1 MKTES
6 TETTTASAG
15 GERVSLPMA
24 ALHLLGV
31 GLIQSTAMAVMF
43 MLPVLAR
50 REFGA
55 NKLETLVV
63 TAAPTILFSLS
74 IFWNDYFSRRSMSRY
89 LLVYWAI
96 GCLPMALV
104 AFAHSYWQLLVPHL
118 IASVGGAG
126 FHPAAGGLLRSLYPE
141 RVRGRMYS
149 ILWGGSMVVS
159 AVMGYAIG
167 EWLNRDSQAFRVYLP
182 LIAAL
187 QLAGVLV
194 FIWVSHLSGHA
205 GDRVIKGADERG
217 RIRRLIE
224 PVAHMS
230 QILKA
235 DPIFARYEAAYM
247 TYGVGWM
254 ICYALLPLL
263 VTDKLNL
270 PYDKVAE
277 STHVAYL
284 CAIVVMLYPAGL
296 LMDRLGAV
304 RSTGLSFA
312 LLTIYPI
319 GYTLARNDHDLLI
332 SSVLYGMAHAGASVG
347 WMLGP
352 VSLAP
357 SPDKV
362 PQYVAI
368 HATLVGIR
376 GKIFQGLGVLLYAM
390 FGRFEIP
397 LALAAAAYA
406 WSAIQMWQLHR
417 RMKSG
422 GGASSVGQ
430 RASG

>member
-1 MKTES
+1 MKTHS
-6 TETTTASAG
+6 TSTPTTFPGDAK
-15 GERVSLPMA
+15 VSLPLA

-50 REFGA
+50 REFHA
-55 NKLETLVV
+55 NKLETLIV

-74 IFWNDYFSRRSMSRY
+74 IFWNDYFSRRSLARY
-89 LLVYWAI
+89 LLIYWAI

-159 AVMGYAIG
+159 ALMGYAIG
-167 EWLNRDSQAFRVYLP
+167 EWLNRDPQAFRLYLP
-182 LIAAL
+182 LIAGL
-187 QLAGVLV
+187 QLGGVLI
-194 FIWVSHLSGHA
+194 FIWVSHLSGHS
-205 GDRVIKGADERG
+205 GDRVLKGADDRG
-217 RIRRLIE
+217 RLKRLIE
-224 PVAHMS
+224 PIAHMG

-235 DPIFARYEAAYM
+235 DPVFARYEAAYM
-247 TYGVGWM
+247 TYGIGWM

-284 CAIVVMLYPAGL
+284 AAIVVMLYPAGL

-312 LLTIYPI
+312 LLTIYPV
-319 GYTLARNDHDLLI
+319 GYMLAGNDRDLLI

-390 FGRFEIP
+390 LGRFDIP

-406 WSAIQMWQLHR
+406 WSAVQMWQLHR
-417 RMKSG
+417 RMKST
-422 GGASSVGQ
+422 A
-430 RASG
+430 RA

>member
-1 MKTES
+1 MKSES
-6 TETTTASAG
+6 TTSPAAPLPASPG
-15 GERVSLPMA
+15 GDDRVSLPLA

-50 REFGA
+50 REFEA

-74 IFWNDYFSRRSMSRY
+74 IFWNDYFSRRPLGKY
-89 LLVYWAI
+89 LLVYWAV
-96 GCLPMALV
+96 GCLPV
-104 AFAHSYWQLLVPHL
+104 AFIAMAHSYWQLLVPHL
-118 IASVGGAG
+118 IACVGGAG
-126 FHPAAGGLLRSLYPE
+126 FHPAAGGLLRALYPE

-149 ILWGGSMVVS
+149 ILWGSSMVVS
-159 AVMGYAIG
+159 AVIG
-167 EWLNRDSQAFRVYLP
+167 LLVGRWLTRDPQAFRIYLP
-182 LIAAL
+182 ATAGL
-187 QLAGVLV
+187 QLVGVLL

-205 GDRVIKGADERG
+205 GDRVIRTTDERG
-217 RIRRLIE
+217 RLRRLIE

-254 ICYALLPLL
+254 VCYALLPLL
-263 VTDKLNL
+263 VTDKLHL
-270 PYDKVAE
+270 AYDAIAD
-277 STHVAYL
+277 STQVAYL
-284 CAIVVMLYPAGL
+284 LAIVVMLYPAGL

-312 LLTIYPI
+312 MLTIYPI
-319 GYTLARNDHDLLI
+319 GYMLSRNDHELLI

-376 GKIFQGLGVLLYAM
+376 GKVFQGLGVLLYAI

-397 LALAAAAYA
+397 LSLAAAAYA

-417 RMKSG
+417 RMKAAG
-422 GGASSVGQ
+422 K
-430 RASG
+430 